1 MKREQRR
8 GVTAKSGLGPYINF
22 QGRAREAMAFYQKV
36 LRGNVDLR
44 AATQQGASQPAG
56 PGDRMMHA
64 QLEADGA
71 RRPGQTRC

>member
-1 MKREQRR
+1 
-8 GVTAKSGLGPYINF
+8 
-22 QGRAREAMAFYQKV
+22 MAFYQKV
-36 LRGNVDLR
+36 LRGNFDLR